1 MFLTFRFYTQA
12 KGVHR
17 IAVGIGKQ
25 IKTEELETIAGS
37 PDRVVNAASFDALE
51 KELDKIREVTC
62 SKYFCFVHCLF
73 FLVIYHYFI
82 YIRRKRKL
90 LLIDSCCSCYP
101 NGKSSIV
108 NLM

>member
-62 SKYFCFVHCLF
+62 SKYFCFVVCLFLF
-73 FLVIYHYFI
+73 FL
-82 YIRRKRKL
+82 
-90 LLIDSCCSCYP
+90 
-101 NGKSSIV
+101 
-108 NLM
+108 